1 MWHHD
6 LRERSDVRSSAGDAG
21 PSTVERACRRAYYRV
36 AGILPIRL
44 TPLVG
49 EEIEIAIFDLSIPD
63 LLTQP
68 IEEGDESAPL
78 MAQLRRIEEKLD
90 LLLGTTPIEVPRQ
103 LSGRDRRS
111 LVFSGS
117 GLSLEVDWSFQKGD
131 AYHVEILLPAP
142 YSRVVRAVGL
152 AVEDSVRDA
161 GADSLRPLALELRH
175 METEDRDDLV
185 AYSYDLQRVALRA
198 RVEHEESRD

>member
-1 MWHHD
+1 MWHQGF
-6 LRERSDVRSSAGDAG
+6 RSGFTTGNPDGQTRGSESGTD
-21 PSTVERACRRAYYRV
+21 CRRAYYRV

-49 EEIEIAIFDLSIPD
+49 SEIDVAIFDLSLPD
-63 LLTQP
+63 PLMQP
-68 IEEGDESAPL
+68 IEEEDESAPL
-78 MAQLRRIEEKLD
+78 MARLRRLEEKLD
-90 LLLGTTPIEVPRQ
+90 LLLGATRIDLPRP

-117 GLSLEVDWSFQKGD
+117 GLALEVDWSFQRGD

-142 YSRVVRAVGL
+142 YSRVVRAVGF
-152 AVEDSVRDA
+152 AVEDSPAEATEGTPR
-161 GADSLRPLALELRH
+161 RLAIGLRH

-198 RVEHEESRD
+198 RAGESGC